1 MTSISTLSRG
11 IKKALST
18 LSIVSILA
26 LSTGCSSMPDFV
38 KEGVQEGIWKSG
50 PNRMGER
57 IPNMEGDWDRFC
69 LRTPHLCG

>member
-1 MTSISTLSRG
+1 
-11 IKKALST
+11 
-18 LSIVSILA
+18 
-26 LSTGCSSMPDFV
+26 MPDFV

-69 LRTPHLCG
+69 LKTPHLCG